1 MFQAERLLVKMLP
14 GHMHRKGMGLAPT
27 VSPWGSRN
35 KLPTHLLSRF
45 SSWLISSLG
54 IRCPLFLF
62 FSFSPS
68 PFGNQKFVLYVC
80 ESVSLLQTSSFV
92 YISLLDSAY
101 KWFHMVFVFLCLSD
115 SESLS
120 VTYSKSIHVAAN
132 GVILSFGWVVFYC
145 AYYIFFIHS
154 YANARLGCFH
164 VFTTVNSAAINMEVH
179 VSFWIRLLSVYSPGV
194 GSLDHMVVLFLVF
207 LRNLHAVLHSG
218 CTDLHSH
225 QQYRRVPF
233 SPHPLQ
239 HLLFVDLWWW
249 SFWLGWGDTS
259 WSLWFTCL

>member
-14 GHMHRKGMGLAPT
+14 GHMHRKGMGLAPM

-145 AYYIFFIHS
+145 PYYIFFIHS

-179 VSFWIRLLSVYSPGV
+179 VSFWIRLLSGYTPRSGITGSYGSSIFSFFWGTFSPRCSPQWLHRFAFPPTV
-194 GSLDHMVVLFLVF
+194 QEGSL
-207 LRNLHAVLHSG
+207 
-218 CTDLHSH
+218 
-225 QQYRRVPF
+225 F
-233 SPHPLQ
+233 STASPA
-239 HLLFVDLWWW
+239 FII
-249 SFWLGWGDTS
+249 
-259 WSLWFTCL
+259 